1 MSLRHVMHTHGKWCA
16 AAAALSCEG
25 RFSSHLPMAAAGAS
39 YNFRNQ
45 ELAVA
50 GGGDTAAEEA
60 VYLTKY
66 ASKVGLPSRSE
77 WDCSQRK
84 GLRLSLGADAEP

>member
-1 MSLRHVMHTHGKWCA
+1 MLHGKPYVA
-16 AAAALSCEG
+16 AAVLSCEG
-25 RFSSHLPMAAAGAS
+25 RYSSHLPIAAAAGAS
-39 YNFRNQ
+39 YSFRNQ

-66 ASKVGLPSRSE
+66 ASKVGLPSNSI
-77 WDCSQRK
+77 
-84 GLRLSLGADAEP
+84 

>member
-1 MSLRHVMHTHGKWCA
+1 MAGVKLLVIA
-16 AAAALSCEG
+16 SCDAQTWQLMCCHSSFELCSEG
-25 RFSSHLPMAAAGAS
+25 RYSSHLPMAAAGAS

-66 ASKVGLPSRSE
+66 ASKVGLPSQE
-77 WDCSQRK
+77 YM
-84 GLRLSLGADAEP
+84 GL